1 MKELHVKCLL
11 PVRMDKYLMD
21 QFPALSM
28 GRLNKALRENKIKLN
43 GKKQPLSTRVQNGD
57 SIRLF
62 LTDEQLEN
70 RPTPAAVFVYE
81 DDDIII
87 ANKPAGIAVDGPDS
101 DTLVRRVQA
110 KLAAEGK
117 PTHAV
122 LCHRLDTGTSG
133 LVLLAKSS
141 AAEAF
146 LTAAIKSRAIEKR
159 YLCVTFGRP
168 NPPAAL
174 LRDYLLKDAERGIVR
189 ITDTTAGGAKE
200 AQQAVADDL
209 TQRSGDTIRPENIFF
224 TCGAAPALVAVLRAL
239 AVEDA
244 EFVAIAPYF
253 PEYQVFVSYNGGKF
267 VEVPPD
273 TKNFQVDIAAVE
285 RALTPHTQAVLVNSP
300 NNPSGV
306 IYSRET
312 LTALGALLERKS
324 AEYGHPIYIIADE
337 PYRELVYDN
346 AEVPYIPGIYR
357 DTVICYSYSKSL
369 SMPGERIGYVC
380 IPDSVTDSAK
390 LHAAVAGASRAFGHV
405 CAPSMMQRVIARA
418 TGLRPDLEAYDK
430 NRHTLY
436 NALSEMGYECVKP
449 EGAFYMMVKAPGGD
463 AHAFSERAKKENL
476 LLVPA
481 DSFGCPGFFRISTC
495 VDPAMIQRSLP
506 AFRRVLQD

>member
-146 LTAAIKSRAIEKR
+146 LTAA
-159 YLCVTFGRP
+159 
-168 NPPAAL
+168 L

-200 AQQAVADDL
+200 VI
-209 TQRSGDTIRPENIFF
+209 TGYET
-224 TCGAAPALVAVLRAL
+224 L
-239 AVEDA
+239 AV
-244 EFVAIAPYF
+244 
-253 PEYQVFVSYNGGKF
+253 
-267 VEVPPD
+267 
-273 TKNFQVDIAAVE
+273 
-285 RALTPHTQAVLVNSP
+285 
-300 NNPSGV
+300 SG
-306 IYSRET
+306 R
-312 LTALGALLERKS
+312 LALLEVELVTGRTHQIRAHLAHIGCPILGDSK
-324 AEYGHPIYIIADE
+324 YGNNAAN
-337 PYRELVYDN
+337 RELRFKYQALCAWELRFPAQITDPRFAHLAGRVFH
-346 AEVPYIPGIYR
+346 AEKPWYYQQILDG
-357 DTVICYSYSKSL
+357 
-369 SMPGERIGYVC
+369 
-380 IPDSVTDSAK
+380 
-390 LHAAVAGASRAFGHV
+390 
-405 CAPSMMQRVIARA
+405 
-418 TGLRPDLEAYDK
+418 
-430 NRHTLY
+430 TL
-436 NALSEMGYECVKP
+436 K
-449 EGAFYMMVKAPGGD
+449 
-463 AHAFSERAKKENL
+463 
-476 LLVPA
+476 
-481 DSFGCPGFFRISTC
+481 
-495 VDPAMIQRSLP
+495 
-506 AFRRVLQD
+506 